1 MTEECLAVP
10 EQHNASIHSS
20 MLVIV
25 SDLNLD
31 FDMKSHAQ
39 AEIVQSR
46 VCPGSKH
53 DCHYA

>member
-39 AEIVQSR
+39 ADIVQSR